1 MKLKDCIKWLWRAS
15 DGVRGYVAA
24 CAAIGILHVGASL
37 TFVLCSKKLVDIA
50 TSGNGEPFHMYICG
64 LVAAL
69 VLQIVLSS
77 LEQTLTVKS
86 DILLKNS
93 LRHRLFTSI
102 MYSRWNGK
110 ETFHSGDLVNR
121 VMDDVKVTCDTITK
135 SVPSILSDGI
145 RFLSAFIFL
154 FVLAPGLAWTVPG
167 IMIFMLLLSRSYI
180 LKMRKI
186 NSEIRSTE
194 GQLHSMIQ
202 ENIQHRVIVNT
213 LEKTPYVSDALA
225 DRQQVLTKQVKG
237 KLNYSVTTR
246 AIVQTGFSAGYAAAF
261 LWGVFGIMNGT
272 ATFGVMTAFLQLVGQ
287 VQRPVINLSSQI
299 PTLINSITASER
311 LSEIENME
319 AEEKGESINL
329 GKTAGCR
336 FSNVSFSYPDS
347 QNKVTDRFSYD
358 FVPGT
363 STALTGATGAGKSTL
378 IRLMLGL
385 IRPEEGSVNIYNDT
399 TSAPA
404 SSKTRCNI
412 IYVPQG
418 NTLMSGTIRENL
430 LLGNPGTS
438 EDQIREALTMSV
450 AGFVY
455 ELPSGLD
462 TPCGERGNGLSEG
475 QAQRICIARALL
487 HEGSILLLDEP
498 TSALDADTEETLIGN
513 ITSHFKDKTI
523 IIVTHREATAALCD
537 NFLHIQ

>member
-1 MKLKDCIKWLWRAS
+1 MRIIDCIKWLWRAS
-15 DGVRGYVAA
+15 DGVRGHVAA
-24 CAAIGILHVGASL
+24 CAAIGIFHVGASL

-69 VLQIVLSS
+69 VLQILLSA

-110 ETFHSGDLVNR
+110 EAFHSGDLVNR
-121 VMDDVKVTCDTITK
+121 VMDDVKTTCDTVTK

-154 FVLAPGLAWTVPG
+154 FILAPGLAWTIPG
-167 IMIFMLLLSRSYI
+167 IMVFMLLLSRSYI

-225 DRQQVLTKQVKG
+225 DRQQTLIRQVKG

-246 AIVQTGFSAGYAAAF
+246 SIIQTGFSAGYAAAF
-261 LWGVFGIMNGT
+261 LWGVFGIMHGT

-311 LSEIENME
+311 LAEIENME
-319 AEEKGESINL
+319 AEEKGESISL
-329 GKTAGCR
+329 GKMAGCR
-336 FSNVSFSYPDS
+336 FNNVSFSYPDS
-347 QNKVTDRFSYD
+347 QNKVTDGFSYN
-358 FVPGT
+358 FAPGT

-385 IRPEEGSVNIYNDT
+385 IRPEDGSVEIYNNDI
-399 TSAPA
+399 SAPA

-430 LLGNPGTS
+430 LLGNPDAS
-438 EDQIREALTMSV
+438 EEQLREALTMSV

-455 ELPSGLD
+455 DLPSGLD

-498 TSALDADTEETLIGN
+498 TSALDAETEETLIGN
-513 ITSHFKDKTI
+513 ITAHFKDKTI